1 MRFTLQGWVK
11 PAQADFF
18 FFSKQ
23 VPSLV
28 PEEVKTSR
36 ALPDTISLSVGCKK
50 KKLSGGLLLRGSSPL
65 RTSLAQTK
73 SNMPR
78 ESNGKGEAG
87 AFSPVQTTCSEDAET
102 PQESLSLRSRT
113 GHSHTNLPHLGR
125 AGLTAQLW
133 PLLWHC
139 RPLVQAQPTHARH
152 PRARAG
158 ERR

>member
-1 MRFTLQGWVK
+1 MWFTLQGWVK

-18 FFSKQ
+18 FKQ

-28 PEEVKTSR
+28 PKEVKTSW

-50 KKLSGGLLLRGSSPL
+50 KLSGALLHRRSSPL

-78 ESNGKGEAG
+78 ESNREGEAG

-113 GHSHTNLPHLGR
+113 GHSHTNLPHLGH
-125 AGLTAQLW
+125 APLTAQLW

-139 RPLVQAQPTHARH
+139 RPLAQAQPTHAQH